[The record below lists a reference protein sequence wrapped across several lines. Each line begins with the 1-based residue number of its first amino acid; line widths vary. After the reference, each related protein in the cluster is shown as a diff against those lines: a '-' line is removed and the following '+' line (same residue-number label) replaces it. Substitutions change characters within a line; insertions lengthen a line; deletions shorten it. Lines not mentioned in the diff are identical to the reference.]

1 MVTAAAY
8 DWSHFSLKIEIA
20 ASPERVFRAWTT
32 AEELSS
38 WFTIRT
44 EFEPK
49 KGGRVF
55 FEWLG
60 GDHFETTVTELKKN
74 KLVVFPF
81 GSGGEEVR
89 VKIRK
94 SRVGSIITLEQLHMK
109 TSPKHK
115 VGMHLGCKVGWTFFL
130 ANLKAWLE
138 HGVDLRSHDRQKSY
152 ANGYIN
158 S

>member
-1 MVTAAAY
+1 MSPAAAY

-20 ASPERVFRAWTT
+20 APPERVFEAWTT
-32 AEELSS
+32 AEQLSG
-38 WFTIRT
+38 WFTVTT
-44 EFEPK
+44 EFEPR
-49 KGGRVF
+49 KGGRIY

-60 GDHFETTVTELKKN
+60 GDRFETTVTEIKKN

-81 GSGGEEVR
+81 GSSGEQVR

-94 SRVGSIITLEQLHMK
+94 SKGGTICTLEQSNMK

-130 ANLKAWLE
+130 TNLKAWLE

-152 ANGYIN
+152 ANGYLN